1 MAQCMMDLVQVG
13 IYYLNHATTFQVLN
27 IKKLDFKMYEKV

>member
-1 MAQCMMDLVQVG
+1 MYDGPGPG
-13 IYYLNHATTFQVLN
+13 IYYLNHATTFQVLD